1 MSAVEGVLWLAL
13 AAAWFGLA
21 LAYPRLRRG
30 TSARLARPRES
41 GDKQQDPTTQA
52 ILRTIETGIR
62 VYLFLLGLTALLPV
76 IDLLWSIP
84 QQNRLDLARF
94 LSQTRFVLLL
104 GCGLAALIV
113 ERRP

>member
-1 MSAVEGVLWLAL
+1 MRTVEGVLWLAL

-21 LAYPRLRRG
+21 LAYPRLRRWSS
-30 TSARLARPRES
+30 TKIARRSETEDHP
-41 GDKQQDPTTQA
+41 QDPTTQA

-104 GCGLAALIV
+104 GCGVAALIV